1 LLLLFDSVEESIL
14 PLYCL
19 LIIIYMMKDDVIYVD
34 VVMLAVRNLVM
45 GNVSMYVYAIMLKE
59 LFDMNCDM

>member
-1 LLLLFDSVEESIL
+1 MLLFFDSVEESIL

-34 VVMLAVRNLVM
+34 VVMFAVRNLVM